1 MAMPR
6 PGGKAFKIA
15 EKVVP
20 GLTRAKRSRT
30 YKKKP
35 SAEEYF
41 SKVEIMQTNNI
52 ENKEGLV

>member
-1 MAMPR
+1 MPR

-15 EKVVP
+15 ERVVP